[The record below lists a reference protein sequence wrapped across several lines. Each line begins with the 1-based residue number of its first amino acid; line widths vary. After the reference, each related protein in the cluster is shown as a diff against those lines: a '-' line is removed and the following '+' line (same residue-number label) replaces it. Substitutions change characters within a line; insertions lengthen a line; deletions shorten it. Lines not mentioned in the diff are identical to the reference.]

1 MTGLSVLLQSNT
13 LRQALS
19 PYVLGGAHGKL
30 LDADHDRLGTADVQC
45 FEMEELM
52 HSKAAVMAV
61 LHYLFARFD
70 ERFDGAPTLLILDE
84 AWLFLDDPVF
94 AARIRQWLKTL
105 RKKNVSVIFATQSA
119 GRHQGFEHCARD
131 HRKLREPH
139 LPAQPAGDR
148 AADSHDLRRLRPQQP
163 ADRDRR
169 HRAAQARLLLPVA
182 ARQPPVRPR
191 PGAGDAGLCGRFHA
205 RKTSATSTRV
215 LLDAGAS
222 SIPDFAA
229 AWLRHRGLDWAAD
242 LLPSFPGLAPGPSLT
257 KEKPAMKKRLIAAAI
272 AAMLCTATAHAQWVV
287 VDPTNLVQNT
297 LTAIRTLE
305 QINNQ
310 IQQLQNEAQMLMN
323 QARNLA
329 SLPSSVVNQL
339 RANLATT
346 ERLIAQARG
355 LAYDVTNLDR
365 EFARLYPEQY
375 AATVSG
381 DQMYRD
387 AQERW
392 RNTLNGLQTTMQM
405 QAQVS
410 QNLGEDES
418 VLADLVGKS
427 QSAEGALQAMQA
439 MNQLLALQAKQSIQS
454 QRLQI
459 TQDRAAS
466 LELARQAAATERARE
481 VRRRFLGDGTPY
493 TPQSV
498 NFYGN

>member
-1 MTGLSVLLQSNT
+1 
-13 LRQALS
+13 
-19 PYVLGGAHGKL
+19 
-30 LDADHDRLGTADVQC
+30 
-45 FEMEELM
+45 
-52 HSKAAVMAV
+52 
-61 LHYLFARFD
+61 
-70 ERFDGAPTLLILDE
+70 
-84 AWLFLDDPVF
+84 
-94 AARIRQWLKTL
+94 
-105 RKKNVSVIFATQSA
+105 
-119 GRHQGFEHCARD
+119 
-131 HRKLREPH
+131 
-139 LPAQPAGDR
+139 
-148 AADSHDLRRLRPQQP
+148 
-163 ADRDRR
+163 
-169 HRAAQARLLLPVA
+169 
-182 ARQPPVRPR
+182 
-191 PGAGDAGLCGRFHA
+191 
-205 RKTSATSTRV
+205 
-215 LLDAGAS
+215 
-222 SIPDFAA
+222 
-229 AWLRHRGLDWAAD
+229 
-242 LLPSFPGLAPGPSLT
+242 
-257 KEKPAMKKRLIAAAI
+257 MKKRLIAAAI

-329 SLPSSVVNQL
+329 SLPSSVVGQL

-346 ERLIAQARG
+346 QRLIDQARG
-355 LAYDVTNLDR
+355 LAYDVTNLDQ

-392 RNTLNGLQTTMQM
+392 RNTLHGLQTTMQM

-427 QSAEGALQAMQA
+427 QSAQGALQAMQA

-466 LELARQAAATERARE
+466 LELARQAAATEARPRGAAALPGRRHAVHAAARE
-481 VRRRFLGDGTPY
+481 LLRQLTGGRHAMRPRPVCRAAGRLRRAAGRPPCRCPGRRSRAAEGIARAMRGRPAGHGRGCLPCRRRSLPAALLLRPGRAG
-493 TPQSV
+493 
-498 NFYGN
+498 